1 MAEGAARPVAV
12 PSIGVTGRWIGVC
25 VVLLLVALV
34 GVVFGAAAILLLGCV
49 VAGFGITYLSRA
61 ALNLEER
68 LAFGTVLGAM
78 AVSVVSFGQSMV
90 VRDVTVATV
99 LAGIA
104 IAAVAGVGAALANRG
119 QASADLLNAIVR
131 WKSPV
136 RTAGHP

>member
-12 PSIGVTGRWIGVC
+12 PSIGVTGRWIGVG
-25 VVLLLVALV
+25 VLLLLLV
-34 GVVFGAAAILLLGCV
+34 LIGLLFGAAAILLVGCV
-49 VAGFGITYLSRA
+49 VAGFGITYLSRI

-78 AVSVVSFGQSMV
+78 AVSLVSFGLSML

-104 IAAVAGVGAALANRG
+104 IAAVAGVGAALA
-119 QASADLLNAIVR
+119 
-131 WKSPV
+131 
-136 RTAGHP
+136 